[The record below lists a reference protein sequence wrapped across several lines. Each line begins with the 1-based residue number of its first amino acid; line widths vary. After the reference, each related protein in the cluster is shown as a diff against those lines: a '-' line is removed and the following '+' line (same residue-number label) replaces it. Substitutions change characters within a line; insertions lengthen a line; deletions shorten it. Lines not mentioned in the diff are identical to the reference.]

1 MSNAS
6 DNSLGQRL
14 RQLFAS
20 LVPSL
25 PGAGSTAAPAHP
37 RALATAMLMTEVAW
51 ADHDVSSVEVA
62 HMTSAVQRLY
72 GLTAEDARDTVAQAQ
87 RAHGAATSVQPFT
100 HALNQQL
107 KREER
112 YEVLV
117 ELWRLA
123 YSDDALDKYEDY
135 HVRKIADLLYLSHDE
150 FIAAKRAARALAP
163 AAGEG

>member
-20 LVPSL
+20 LMPAL
-25 PGAGSTAAPAHP
+25 PGAASNTTHP

-51 ADHDVSSVEVA
+51 ADHDVSAAEVA
-62 HMTSAVQRLY
+62 HMTAAMQRLY
-72 GLTAEDARDTVAQAQ
+72 GLDPAAAQDTVAQAQ

-100 HALNQQL
+100 HALNEQL
-107 KREER
+107 TREER
-112 YEVLV
+112 YEVLI

-123 YSDDALDKYEDY
+123 FSDDALDKYEDY

-150 FIAAKRAARALAP
+150 FIAAKRAARAMTP
-163 AAGEG
+163 EGS